1 MNRAAAGHGAALLT
15 VFVWGLTFIS
25 TKVLLTGFEPVE
37 ILFTRFLL
45 GLLALC
51 AVSAKRLPKTTRSQ
65 EALFAAAGLTGVCL
79 YFLLENIALTFTQA
93 SNVGVIAATAPFFTA
108 IFSRLFFK
116 EKERLRPAFFL
127 GFVIAM
133 AGIALIT
140 VQGAA
145 LQLNPV
151 GDLLAL
157 LSIMVWAL
165 YSNLTRKIGT
175 FGYPTVL
182 TTRRIFC
189 YGLLFILPVLL
200 FTGHSWDFVR
210 FTRPLFLGNLLFLGL
225 GASAG
230 CFVSWNF
237 AVRVL
242 GVVKTSVYLYLE
254 PVITVV
260 FSVLILHETVTL
272 GAGVGIVLTL
282 GGLILSEYHPKKTRD
297 QVVRP

>member
-25 TKVLLTGFEPVE
+25 TKVLLAGFEPVE
-37 ILFTRFLL
+37 ILFTRFLM

-51 AVSAKRLPKTTRSQ
+51 VVSRKRLPKTTWRQ
-65 EALFAAAGLTGVCL
+65 ELLFAAAGLTGVCL

-108 IFSRLFFK
+108 IFSRFFFK
-116 EKERLRPAFFL
+116 EEERLRPAFLL

-165 YSNLTRKIGT
+165 YSNLTRKASAY
-175 FGYPTVL
+175 GYPTVL
-182 TTRRIFC
+182 LTRRIFF
-189 YGLLFILPVLL
+189 YGVLFILPILL
-200 FTGHSWDFVR
+200 MTGHSWDLAR
-210 FTRPLFLGNLLFLGL
+210 FTQPLFLGNLLFLGL
-225 GASAG
+225 GASAC
-230 CFVSWNF
+230 CFVTWNY
-237 AVRVL
+237 AVQTV
-242 GVVKTSVYLYLE
+242 GAVKTSVYLYLE

-260 FSVLILHETVTL
+260 FSVIILHETITP
-272 GAGVGIVLTL
+272 GAGVGIALTL
-282 GGLILSEYHPKKTRD
+282 GGLILSEYHPKKK
-297 QVVRP
+297 VG

>member
-51 AVSAKRLPKTTRSQ
+51 AVSPKRLPRLTRSQ
-65 EALFAAAGLTGVCL
+65 ELLFAAAGLTGVCL

-108 IFSRLFFK
+108 IFSRLFFQ

-145 LQLNPV
+145 LQINPV

-157 LSIMVWAL
+157 LSIVVWAL
-165 YSNLTRKIGT
+165 YSNLTRKIGAL
-175 FGYPTVL
+175 GYPTVL
-182 TTRRIFC
+182 TTRRVFC

-200 FTGHSWDFVR
+200 LTGHSWDFSR
-210 FTRPLFLGNLLFLGL
+210 FTRPLFLGNLLFLGV

-237 AVRVL
+237 AVRAV

-260 FSVLILHETVTL
+260 FSVLILHETITP

-282 GGLILSEYHPKKTRD
+282 GGLILSEYHPKKARK
-297 QVVRP
+297 